1 MSGVKVLGIHT
12 FKFHFSAG
20 EVTGFYIIFQE
31 AIKENSVTMNKMR
44 VLKNK
49 MESQK
54 NMKVGNWTIHWG

>member
-1 MSGVKVLGIHT
+1 MFESGVKLFALYTVSLNVISVQVKWSVLL
-12 FKFHFSAG
+12 FS
-20 EVTGFYIIFQE
+20 FQE

-54 NMKVGNWTIHWG
+54 NMKVKK